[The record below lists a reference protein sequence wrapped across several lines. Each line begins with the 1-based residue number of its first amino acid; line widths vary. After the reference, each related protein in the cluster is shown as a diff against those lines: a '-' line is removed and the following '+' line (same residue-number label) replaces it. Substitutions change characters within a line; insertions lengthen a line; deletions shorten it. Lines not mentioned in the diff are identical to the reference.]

1 MARKGA
7 LKEKTVYH
15 MNVGLDRELYAAVEV
30 GCSQNERT
38 YNQEVR
44 YQLRQAYGLQQVP
57 AEDQA
62 GVSA

>member
-1 MARKGA
+1 MARKGDLKSVRHLNIGIDQA
-7 LKEKTVYH
+7 L
-15 MNVGLDRELYAAVEV
+15 AQAVDVSAE
-30 GCSQNERT
+30 QNERT

-44 YQLRQAYGLQQVP
+44 YRLRQAYGLDPTP